1 MAVAD
6 RSNPQTLHRRGGE
19 EEEARQPHGN
29 IEQARRGGHEVES
42 KVIVN
47 YFAHEKA
54 TPAKAT
60 PKQGT
65 ASLMAVQS
73 KKGSAFFL
81 RQSSA
86 L

>member
-1 MAVAD
+1 MWVRD
-6 RSNPQTLHRRGGE
+6 VIRWGLSLCGTNKNFLRVTRILPPLMSIMKLRWPS
-19 EEEARQPHGN
+19 EA
-29 IEQARRGGHEVES
+29 S
-42 KVIVN
+42 KV
-47 YFAHEKA
+47 KA